1 VLTIPGVLAV
11 AGSAALVAGG
21 VANVKAGAER
31 LGQALSMSSG
41 SGSSGP
47 KAAAPVAAGGAKAAV
62 GQGYHSFSAFK
73 RTMGP
78 AGPGKNW
85 HHIVEQTEGN
95 VAKFGPEQLH
105 NTQNVIRM
113 ETGLHRQISGY
124 YSSIQDFTGRQTVR
138 QWLSTQSFK
147 AQQEFGL
154 QVIRRFGGTP

>member
-1 VLTIPGVLAV
+1 
-11 AGSAALVAGG
+11 
-21 VANVKAGAER
+21 
-31 LGQALSMSSG
+31 
-41 SGSSGP
+41 
-47 KAAAPVAAGGAKAAV
+47 
-62 GQGYHSFSAFK
+62 
-73 RTMGP
+73 MGP

-85 HHIVEQTEGN
+85 HHIVEQTKGN

-113 ETGLHRQISGY
+113 ETGRHRQISGY
-124 YSSIQDFTGRQTVR
+124 YSSIQDFTGGQTVR